1 MVKCSTFF
9 LISTHG
15 TVESGENCPLFEETP
30 MPSPFPGM
38 DPYLERPD
46 RWGGV
51 HSALIGVIRE
61 VVARQ
66 VAPRFFVD
74 SEDYVYIL
82 GYLDPGRS
90 YVRPDLSI
98 IEAAPM
104 GSVSAARSRIA
115 APLLLEM
122 PEVLEVR
129 APFLKIVDTLN
140 REVVTTI
147 EVLSPINKVSGS
159 NGHEEFLR
167 KREKVL
173 RSTSHWL
180 EIDLLRA
187 GVRPTTIPVDR
198 DYSAVL
204 HRARDRE
211 HMEAW
216 LIGVRQVLPT
226 IAVPL
231 LPEFDD
237 VPLSLQEAVDTVYT
251 RYRYDTAIDYEADPP
266 LPAFS
271 PADAR
276 WIHERTA
283 AWREGNNALPLP

>member
-1 MVKCSTFF
+1 MMC
-9 LISTHG
+9 
-15 TVESGENCPLFEETP
+15 EEPP

-46 RWGGV
+46 HWGGV
-51 HSALIGVIRE
+51 HSALIGVMRE
-61 VVARQ
+61 VLARQ

-82 GYLDPGRS
+82 GYVDPGRS
-90 YVRPDLSI
+90 SVRPDLSI
-98 IEAAPM
+98 VEAAPL

-115 APLLLEM
+115 APLLVEM
-122 PEVLEVR
+122 PEALEVR
-129 APFLKIVDTLN
+129 VPFLTIVDTLN

-147 EVLSPINKVSGS
+147 EVLSPINKVAGS

-167 KREKVL
+167 KRDKVL

-187 GVRPTTIPVDR
+187 GTRPTSIPVDR

-204 HRARDRE
+204 HRAHDRE
-211 HMEAW
+211 HMEVW
-216 LIGVRQVLPT
+216 LVAVRQELPT

-251 RYRYDTAIDYEADPP
+251 RYRYDTAIDYDAEPP

-271 PADAR
+271 PDDAR
-276 WIHERTA
+276 WVRERIA
-283 AWREGNNALPLP
+283 ARQEARGD